1 MVIISIAY
9 TSGYSFSRLLCS
21 YTKAFRLTNKP
32 PRQQCL
38 QALQA
43 PYKPLHLVTL
53 TGQNKGPEGL
63 LLACYE
69 PLIQCLYWYANVA

>member
-1 MVIISIAY
+1 MIIISIAY
-9 TSGYSFSRLLCS
+9 TSGYSLS
-21 YTKAFRLTNKP
+21 RLTNKP
-32 PRQQCL
+32 RRQQCL